1 MGKSLHRRL
10 MDIARAQDDVTHL
23 NEKGV
28 KYFSE
33 CLQAI
38 RVRDARIAAVEH
50 NVKALVDAAQ
60 RLRDICHFLTIGDVI
75 GLGDDAMIAAG
86 LPLSIPDTSTYS
98 EPVDLSWA
106 DAALAA
112 LDGKEE
118 AQCL

>member
-50 NVKALVDAAQ
+50 DVKTLVEAARTLARSAALSDRELDVVRQEWGNTNVKV
-60 RLRDICHFLTIGDVI
+60 LRHWRDRTLD
-75 GLGDDAMIAAG
+75 
-86 LPLSIPDTSTYS
+86 
-98 EPVDLSWA
+98 
-106 DAALAA
+106 ALAA
-112 LDGKEE
+112 LGTPATPEADDGR
-118 AQCL
+118 